1 MSPRHKKDAFRICV
15 TFLRGQM
22 EIEPGSVSVSIC
34 QFQGWWKHHLVSY
47 QLELPRCCSNTL
59 VTEPWSISTKLLSI
73 AKARH
78 VPKMRKS
85 AEMRV
90 ESSHNKRWASGGC
103 FQIALKR
110 FNDVSGGFSSCNWD
124 IQKPKKTGSYV
135 LALTS
140 LWLDFAQPFY
150 SQLSGSLPPARAKA
164 P

>member
-15 TFLRGQM
+15 TFLGCQM

-47 QLELPRCCSNTL
+47 QLELPSCCSNTL

-85 AEMRV
+85 LKCGWNRHTTNV
-90 ESSHNKRWASGGC
+90 ELQEFLPDSLEKVFMMLVAVFHPATGIYKNH
-103 FQIALKR
+103 
-110 FNDVSGGFSSCNWD
+110 
-124 IQKPKKTGSYV
+124 QKMVVMY
-135 LALTS
+135 
-140 LWLDFAQPFY
+140 
-150 SQLSGSLPPARAKA
+150 
-164 P
+164 